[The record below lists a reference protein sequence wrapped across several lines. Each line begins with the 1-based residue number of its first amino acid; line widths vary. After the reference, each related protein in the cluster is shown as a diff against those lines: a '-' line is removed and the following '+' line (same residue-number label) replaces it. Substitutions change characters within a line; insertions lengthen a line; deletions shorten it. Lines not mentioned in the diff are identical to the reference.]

1 MIYLGAPQNTFRRPI
16 SELKIP
22 EFKKVLTEKNINI
35 DNVIVHGPYVMN
47 LANTL
52 DEKIF
57 NQSVD
62 FLKKEIARMEEI
74 GLKTIVI
81 HPGSALTAQPEEGLS
96 QLVRGINLVLKETSK
111 VRIALETMCRRG
123 NELGGNFEQLRQI
136 IDKVD
141 QKERVGGKMDRHE
154 NIGYGKIGLEALKRR
169 KPRDSGDYL
178 EYLGFYNPRTF
189 NMLYSPEEKRKI
201 ILANYSCPSQQ
212 VELAELKKKS
222 VELSTSF
229 STFRSLDVGCGD
241 VLHLLII
248 IKGNYIEKCWFAG
261 QQSCLITVAAAN
273 IICVCLEK
281 KTIQFAY
288 ELINNC
294 QSMIEGKEY
303 DLHDCPDLQV
313 FSDISNYPHRVECIK
328 LTTDIEKIVLNSG
341 VGQAINNKQFLE
353 NTEKALIQIAQGQ
366 KPILTYSHKSITAFK
381 LREGMPIGCKVTLR
395 KKRAWNFLFDLINF
409 NLPLIANFQGFS
421 QKKFDRDGNYNLG
434 VDNLNIFSTVP
445 YDLTFKNQG
454 LQITIVFKSRSTEE
468 NIYFLNLLGFPFKEK
483 N

>member
-154 NIGYGKIGLEALKRR
+154 NIGYGKIGLEALKR
-169 KPRDSGDYL
+169 
-178 EYLGFYNPRTF
+178 
-189 NMLYSPEEKRKI
+189 
-201 ILANYSCPSQQ
+201 
-212 VELAELKKKS
+212 V
-222 VELSTSF
+222 V
-229 STFRSLDVGCGD
+229 
-241 VLHLLII
+241 
-248 IKGNYIEKCWFAG
+248 
-261 QQSCLITVAAAN
+261 
-273 IICVCLEK
+273 
-281 KTIQFAY
+281 
-288 ELINNC
+288 
-294 QSMIEGKEY
+294 
-303 DLHDCPDLQV
+303 
-313 FSDISNYPHRVECIK
+313 
-328 LTTDIEKIVLNSG
+328 
-341 VGQAINNKQFLE
+341 
-353 NTEKALIQIAQGQ
+353 
-366 KPILTYSHKSITAFK
+366 
-381 LREGMPIGCKVTLR
+381 
-395 KKRAWNFLFDLINF
+395 
-409 NLPLIANFQGFS
+409 
-421 QKKFDRDGNYNLG
+421 
-434 VDNLNIFSTVP
+434 
-445 YDLTFKNQG
+445 
-454 LQITIVFKSRSTEE
+454 
-468 NIYFLNLLGFPFKEK
+468 
-483 N
+483 